1 MEKLKNILFNKVT
14 IGAIL
19 LFVQLAWLLLFF
31 YQLSSYSTVI
41 TAILGL
47 VSVLMMLAIVSSNDN
62 PVYKIGWLIL
72 IGLMPMFGTFLYLIS
87 ANKQPAKKLRK
98 AIQES
103 EVRIE
108 QQLEQVSYPQ
118 QSLPIADEVKGI
130 SDYIASQGTYDR
142 HGNTDVAYFKLGED
156 MYASMIKDMER
167 AQSFIFFEYFIV
179 GQGQM
184 WDGMKEI
191 LIRKAQEGLDVR
203 VMYDDLGSLMVLP
216 KGFKAELE
224 SQGVKMVTFNPMVP
238 YLALGMN
245 NRDHRKILVIDGDV
259 AYNGGINIAD
269 EYINVDS
276 KLGHWKDTGLR
287 LEGDGV
293 ANLTL
298 MFLSVW
304 DACRKEQ
311 TDVAAYLPRKS
322 VRAKG
327 YVQPFSDSP
336 LDEELISENLYMD
349 ILWNAKDYVYIFTPY
364 LIIDHEMTL
373 ALTMAAKRGVD
384 VRIVVPKIP
393 DKKAVYTLTESYFRP
408 LLEAGVRLYR
418 YTPGFIHAK
427 SYLADDKVGVVGTIN
442 MDYRSLYL
450 HFECGTFLYEVDAL
464 KDLKEDY
471 LETFVVREEVHL
483 KKLGVGL
490 QKRTGQAVLRV
501 LSPLF

>member
-47 VSVLMMLAIVSSNDN
+47 VSVLMMLAIVSSKDN

-103 EVRIE
+103 EARIE
-108 QQLEQVSYPQ
+108 QALEQTNYSSQDV
-118 QSLPIADEVKGI
+118 PIADEVKGI
-130 SDYIASQGTYDR
+130 SDYIASQGTYTR
-142 HGNTDVAYFKLGED
+142 HGNTDVSYFKLGED
-156 MYASMIKDMER
+156 MYASMLKDMEQ

-184 WDGMKEI
+184 WDGMKDI
-191 LIRKAQEGLDVR
+191 LINKAQEGLDVR

-224 SQGVKMVTFNPMVP
+224 SNGVKVVTFNPMVP

-245 NRDHRKILVIDGDV
+245 NRDHRKILVIDGNV

-311 TDVAAYLPRKS
+311 THVAAYLPKKS
-322 VRAKG
+322 VK
-327 YVQPFSDSP
+327 
-336 LDEELISENLYMD
+336 
-349 ILWNAKDYVYIFTPY
+349 AKDYVYIFTPY

-471 LETFVVREEVHL
+471 LETF
-483 KKLGVGL
+483 
-490 QKRTGQAVLRV
+490 AVWIGYT
-501 LSPLF
+501 